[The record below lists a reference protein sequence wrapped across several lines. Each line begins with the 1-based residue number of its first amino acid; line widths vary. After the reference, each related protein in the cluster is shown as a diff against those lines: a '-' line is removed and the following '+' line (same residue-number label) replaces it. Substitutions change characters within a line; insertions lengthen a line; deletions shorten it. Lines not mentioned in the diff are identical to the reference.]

1 MSPTESELRAALRA
15 GEGDTVA
22 VDEIIA
28 QAQVARRERRK
39 RLAAMGGAVASVL
52 VVGGVVIAVQAS
64 RDHGAG
70 PAEPPAAQTPASCP
84 PAPPTVATPK
94 STGGQLFPNDVTAIR
109 ACSYD
114 LQRLKAST
122 VIDGPAARSYAQ
134 RFNALPPIDRA
145 QICPL
150 FLTSK
155 TIVLLPVTES
165 GPAAAVVGKI
175 GGCGATT
182 NGTAK
187 RNAAQLLTE
196 LETGLAGSAVS
207 PPKSGGAK
215 NSPGPGPS

>member
-1 MSPTESELRAALRA
+1 MSPSESELRAALHA

-28 QAQVARRERRK
+28 QAQVAGRERRK
-39 RLAAMGGAVASVL
+39 RLAAMGGAVAAVL
-52 VVGGVVIAVQAS
+52 VVGGVVTAVQLS
-64 RDHGAG
+64 HDHGAG
-70 PAEPPAAQTPASCP
+70 SAEPPAVQTPVSCP
-84 PAPPTVATPK
+84 TAPPTVATPK
-94 STGGQLFPNDVTAIR
+94 STGGQLFPSDVTAIR

-134 RFNALPPIDRA
+134 RFNALPPINRA

-155 TIVLLPVTES
+155 TIVLLPVTER